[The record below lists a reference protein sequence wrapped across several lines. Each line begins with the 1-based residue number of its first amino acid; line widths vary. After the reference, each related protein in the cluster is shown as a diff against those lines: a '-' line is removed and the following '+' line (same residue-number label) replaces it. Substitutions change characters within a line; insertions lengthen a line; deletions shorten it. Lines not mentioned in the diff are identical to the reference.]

1 MVMCFRKDE
10 ALVSPKSSPKITF
23 LLVGISIQAKL
34 PASKD
39 LVRTGVAILFVS
51 WNLVRG
57 LLIIFFPIRRA
68 VFVPRLLYHL
78 RIQTKLDS
86 QLLFQNSPSVIEL
99 MRSGEIIE
107 RNMKYLLQVLKQ
119 RYLDEGSCISDMS
132 ISLPHHPV
140 KPPNLIFN
148 SHPIN

>member
-57 LLIIFFPIRRA
+57 LLIIFFPIRKA
-68 VFVPRLLYHL
+68 VLVPRLLYHL
-78 RIQTKLDS
+78 RIQNKLDS